1 MVLSGPQADTRRE
14 NPKISPSQTMLRW
27 LNLLETIEKHPIN
40 MLSSLEFGIKRR
52 LEIND
57 AGKKGEKEQ
66 KRLGD
71 YR

>member
-1 MVLSGPQADTRRE
+1 
-14 NPKISPSQTMLRW
+14 MLLW

-71 YR
+71 YM